1 MEGDHQIDQEWLVF
15 TFHQFD
21 ISLILL
27 GRVSWARVPD
37 EETYVSK
44 ACVSNSEIKFR
55 IPKIAAENQTL
66 TPSSN
71 KQNLKMSILWTYWM
85 KSCTL
90 VVVSSHSLLI

>member
-55 IPKIAAENQTL
+55 IPNIAAENQTL
-66 TPSSN
+66 SPSN
-71 KQNLKMSILWTYWM
+71 KR
-85 KSCTL
+85 
-90 VVVSSHSLLI
+90 SLIFRHTGDL